1 MSWQHLFLTYLTKLS
16 ISWNTFLSHHSP
28 PFKQTNC
35 TNRIVLSQAHKLE
48 YNTQTHTH
56 TKAIHTQNATATH
69 TNATMQH
76 MHAHTRNYATHIHM
90 HTHAHTDTNTNPL
103 TSSSKRE
110 RLDWVAASLAS
121 KTSRCDFLCRL
132 LTPPSCASCHQR
144 GKATWTVRPLWINQ
158 QMDLSASYKYRQY
171 TDRVCKW
178 TTGSRTQLLD

>member
-1 MSWQHLFLTYLTKLS
+1 MSWQHLFFTYLTKLS

-35 TNRIVLSQAHKLE
+35 TNRIVLTQAHKLE
-48 YNTQTHTH
+48 YNTQTQAHKGHTH
-56 TKAIHTQNATATH
+56 TKCNCNIHKC
-69 TNATMQH
+69 
-76 MHAHTRNYATHIHM
+76 NYATHACTQLCNT
-90 HTHAHTDTNTNPL
+90 HTHAHTHTNTNPL

-158 QMDLSASYKYRQY
+158 QMDLSASCKYSQY

-178 TTGSRTQLLD
+178 TIRSCTQLLD